1 MQGGGGAPVLETVTD
16 EDTEEGIEELEQLP
30 TQPTPPIPTTTKT
43 TTTQTPQQPEYDPME
58 DAVPPA
64 TVTPSYVPLWQ
75 KNKHWGDPCEPV
87 AMCDEPDFIRIYS
100 QNQNG
105 ISSSNGM
112 KYNNTF
118 KNMIEVEADIFTTNE
133 THADKMNP
141 LNNRVMKSS

>member
-1 MQGGGGAPVLETVTD
+1 
-16 EDTEEGIEELEQLP
+16 
-30 TQPTPPIPTTTKT
+30 
-43 TTTQTPQQPEYDPME
+43 
-58 DAVPPA
+58 
-64 TVTPSYVPLWQ
+64 
-75 KNKHWGDPCEPV
+75 
-87 AMCDEPDFIRIYS
+87 MCDEPDFIRIYS

-112 KYNNTF
+112 KYNDTF